1 VNIVYTDLSE
11 FLQDKN
17 TPNYITDMDGEN
29 VFQSDFP
36 EAFNLILGNEG
47 NGIRPVTEE
56 LADKKISIPRF
67 GSKQNTESLNV
78 AMATGIILGQIF
90 GSK

>member
-1 VNIVYTDLSE
+1 
-11 FLQDKN
+11 
-17 TPNYITDMDGEN
+17 MDGEN

-56 LADKKISIPRF
+56 LADKRLAF
-67 GSKQNTESLNV
+67 RVLAANR
-78 AMATGIILGQIF
+78 IL
-90 GSK
+90 KV